1 MKNLKLI
8 IQSKN
13 TLRLFA
19 LFGIISFIF
28 EFVVFSIMGFLR
40 IGYNPLTQY
49 ISELGECGAPNS
61 TIVSLMFIFVGMLL
75 AFFSISF
82 YYGIKIEKK
91 SWIGPVFLALFSIF
105 DWIGSGIFPC
115 DPGCAGKTFSGQM
128 HLIVSVIGMFFMT
141 FCPIITWK
149 YMKKDER
156 WHNFDKFTQLIGII
170 IPVLIVIFIISV
182 NIGFLIGLT
191 QRILYWTFSLWILV
205 IALKL
210 LKIFKA

>member
-8 IQSKN
+8 IQSKK

-28 EFVVFSIMGFLR
+28 EFVVFTIIGSLR
-40 IGYNPLTQY
+40 IGYNPLIQY

-61 TIVSLMFIFVGMLL
+61 MIVSLMFIFVGVLL
-75 AFFSISF
+75 VFFSISL

-91 SWIGPVFLALFSIF
+91 SWIGPVFLVLFSIF

-115 DPGCAGKTFSGQM
+115 DPGCAGKTFSGQT
-128 HLIVSVIGMFFMT
+128 HLIVSIIGMIFMT

-156 WHNFDKFTQLIGII
+156 WHNFDKFTLLIGIL
-170 IPVLIVIFIISV
+170 IPVINVIFIISV
-182 NIGFLIGLT
+182 ITGFLIGLT
-191 QRILYWTFSLWILV
+191 QRILYWTFDLWILV

-210 LKIFKA
+210 LKIFKD

>member
-8 IQSKN
+8 IQSKK
-13 TLRLFA
+13 TLRIFA
-19 LFGIISFIF
+19 LFGIISFTF
-28 EFVVFSIMGFLR
+28 EFVVFSIIGLLR

-61 TIVSLMFIFVGMLL
+61 TIVSLLFIFVGILL
-75 AFFSISF
+75 VFFSISF

-115 DPGCAGKTFSGQM
+115 DPGCAGKTFNGQM
-128 HLIVSVIGMFFMT
+128 HLIVSVIGMVFMT
-141 FCPIITWK
+141 FCSIITWK

-156 WHNFDKFTQLIGII
+156 WHNFDKFTLFIGIM
-170 IPVLIVIFIISV
+170 IPFLMTLFIISD
-182 NIGFLIGLT
+182 ILGFLIGLT
-191 QRILYWTFSLWILV
+191 QRILYWTFSLWIFV

-210 LKIFKA
+210 LKIFKE